1 MLKNLNITIQWR
13 EPPNS
18 IRIRREFNLNNI
30 KRLAGSFIVTFAIM
44 AIFIL
49 LVQMKSVLEHTHKF
63 GFLGAIFISI
73 FITSLVVFIIL
84 FIYKNSRNLVIFY
97 EGMIRPNIFEYWSY
111 SDITLTK
118 LKKITF
124 RDQEYNILQMFSKNI
139 MLGTIIL
146 DNSID
151 TNLIINILQRKDISI
166 EIQS

>member
-63 GFLGAIFISI
+63 GFLGAIFSCIYH
-73 FITSLVVFIIL
+73 SL
-84 FIYKNSRNLVIFY
+84 Y
-97 EGMIRPNIFEYWSY
+97 
-111 SDITLTK
+111 
-118 LKKITF
+118 
-124 RDQEYNILQMFSKNI
+124 
-139 MLGTIIL
+139 
-146 DNSID
+146 
-151 TNLIINILQRKDISI
+151 
-166 EIQS
+166 IQK